1 MKVKSDLSVEIQFSS
16 TKQLKKKKKKE
27 QINWQGVLSQSN
39 SFLSPLFGYPFFHM
53 DSIQPWETAY
63 MTRKKKNPPKL
74 VSKQIGKYPQ
84 QRPISMF
91 NDAYAPLIKQEF
103 KGSQV
108 PLNSTICSRQGRE
121 EHVLSAALHTR
132 TLTHTSLP
140 PP

>member
-1 MKVKSDLSVEIQFSS
+1 
-16 TKQLKKKKKKE
+16 
-27 QINWQGVLSQSN
+27 
-39 SFLSPLFGYPFFHM
+39 
-53 DSIQPWETAY
+53 
-63 MTRKKKNPPKL
+63 MTRKGKTPKL
-74 VSKQIGKYPQ
+74 VSKQIGKYPR
-84 QRPISMF
+84 QRQISMF
-91 NDAYAPLIKQEF
+91 NDAYAPPIKQEF